1 MTQKYKTVSLKDWI
15 QELRTTS
22 LKQTK
27 NMLRARKS
35 DVIEFG
41 DWSGVKAGGYCCIG
55 IYGRMC
61 GMSDKAMNGQQQAT
75 LEGCDMEFEQPGW
88 LVVHGG
94 TLASLNDDD
103 GYTFAEIATWA
114 EEHIN
119 ETDSDASHPIEH
131 SDYETL

>member
-1 MTQKYKTVSLKDWI
+1 MTQSKYKTVSLKDWI

-35 DVIEFG
+35 DAIEFG
-41 DWSGVKAGGYCCIG
+41 KDSGVKAGGYCCIG

-61 GMSDKAMNGQQQAT
+61 GIPDKDMNGQQQSS
-75 LEGCDMEFEQPGW
+75 LEYLSNGFQQPKW
-88 LVVHGG
+88 LDVHGIA
-94 TLASLNDDD
+94 LATLNDDE
-103 GYTFAEIATWA
+103 GYTYKEIATWA

-119 ETDSDASHPIEH
+119 ESDS
-131 SDYETL
+131 ETL